1 MPTAGPRT
9 DPLWHNPLSAV
20 YHLPVR
26 ALRLLMF
33 LLAAV
38 IAIAS
43 TPSAAPSAT
52 VQATATIRVMT
63 AVRLKLDAA
72 VNPGAPSARD
82 AVLRLSDGTTQS
94 AKLIEFQ

>member
-1 MPTAGPRT
+1 
-9 DPLWHNPLSAV
+9 
-20 YHLPVR
+20 
-26 ALRLLMF
+26 MF
-33 LLAAV
+33 LLAAA

-72 VNPGAPSARD
+72 VNPGAPNARD
-82 AVLRLSDGTTQS
+82 AVLRLSDGSTQS